1 MDRID
6 RVTRRVTRNPILS
19 ETAEQ
24 NQMTS
29 DLLPMDPAAL
39 SWIEYWY
46 PVAWKGLLAGALITV
61 IAGITAIGFRIA
73 VVAHKPSLEDPANS
87 AASKVVTHSSVSSP
101 AKRVSSFAPKAGL
114 MSWRNSGLRV
124 RNGLGEKVL
133 AGPVDEASQQLSPR
147 ILSRH
152 GTAPELLCAV

>member
-61 IAGITAIGFRIA
+61 IAGITGIGFRIA
-73 VVAHKPSLEDPANS
+73 VVARKPSLEDPANS
-87 AASKVVTHSSVSSP
+87 AASKVVPIPVSARRQRGSVP
-101 AKRVSSFAPKAGL
+101 LHPKL
-114 MSWRNSGLRV
+114 DL
-124 RNGLGEKVL
+124 
-133 AGPVDEASQQLSPR
+133 
-147 ILSRH
+147 
-152 GTAPELLCAV
+152 